1 MKRHRSNQVPTVQSL
16 LTVAIALWLLGC
28 GGPKP
33 APETKP
39 PASPTVSSTPTT
51 HTTPPSDKPLPEQA
65 VAPAAPSA
73 VAAKSAAA
81 AVQKVLQALESGN
94 LAEAYDFLPPDYQ
107 SDVDG
112 LLHEFADRMDPEVWA
127 RLIETCRK
135 SLEVLKSRKNE
146 ILALDLFRDREESEP
161 YRKHWDS
168 SVQLLGTL
176 LDSDVAELP
185 KLKQITVRSLLS
197 GKASPAPTLQQFDD
211 LGLAL
216 GTNLTRQFAGVTVAP
231 VRTAGAEQVVAIR
244 GPRDEQPVEF
254 SYIQHEGR
262 WLPKSLV
269 EHWDDGIKA
278 DRAWLEKLPERI
290 KIIKPRLMEA
300 LSQTDEILDQLL
312 AADNRE
318 QFEQAAG
325 PAILSLATAWPN
337 LQLMAR
343 QAVSGNTELPHAS
356 ISINRELT
364 EAELTRFVAAV
375 LKPLQESGSDYTVL
389 ANDGRTVCR
398 VMRISDVVLLQA
410 SLATHFKIP
419 AASVQLD
426 RDASRISIDLQ

>member
-1 MKRHRSNQVPTVQSL
+1 MKRHRSNQVTAVQSV

-28 GGPKP
+28 GGAKP
-33 APETKP
+33 VPETKP
-39 PASPTVSSTPTT
+39 PAPPIASSTSTGSSIQPSEKPSTAQVVAPS
-51 HTTPPSDKPLPEQA
+51 TPPA
-65 VAPAAPSA
+65 VDAN
-73 VAAKSAAA
+73 SAAG
-81 AVQKVLQALESGN
+81 AVQKVLQTLEAGN
-94 LAEAYDFLPPDYQ
+94 LAEAYDFLPPTYQ
-107 SDVDG
+107 SDVDA
-112 LLHEFADRMDPEVWA
+112 LLHEFADRIDPEVWS

-135 SLEVLKSRKNE
+135 SLEVLKTRKQE

-168 SVQLLGTL
+168 SLQLLRTL
-176 LDSDVAELP
+176 VDSDAAELS
-185 KLKQITVRSLLS
+185 KLKQISVRSLLP
-197 GKASPAPTLQQFDD
+197 GKASPAPTLQQFDA

-216 GTNLTRQFAGVTVAP
+216 GTNLARQFAGVTVTP
-231 VRTAGAEQVVAIR
+231 VRTEGAVQVVAIR
-244 GPRDEQPVEF
+244 GPNDEQPVEF

-269 EHWDDGIKA
+269 EHWNEGIKA
-278 DRAWLEKLPERI
+278 DRAWLDKLPERI

-343 QAVSGNTELPHAS
+343 QAVSGETELPHAS

-426 RDASRISIDLQ
+426 RDASKINIDLQ